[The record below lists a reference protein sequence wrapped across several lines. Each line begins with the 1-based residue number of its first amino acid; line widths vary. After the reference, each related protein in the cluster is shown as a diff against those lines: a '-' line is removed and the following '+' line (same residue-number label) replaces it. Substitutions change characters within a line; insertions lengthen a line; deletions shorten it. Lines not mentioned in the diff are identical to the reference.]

1 MTMNKVS
8 RALMLAGLLIT
19 SSSAFALECA
29 PDMYQLVVSPGY
41 SKLNAQLAPAD
52 MAAFSTAMTP
62 ISNFAA
68 ATDAQYQVLAD
79 LAAAKVV
86 AANTALAVTSAR
98 VVVTL
103 PDGTVAL
110 DTGKSTNSL
119 ANFKAKAINE
129 NHNTRLAILDAQL
142 FPCGFGLETKVSTS
156 VGGVE
161 VAIAKRIGA
170 YMNSLG
176 TVRVSYTK

>member
-1 MTMNKVS
+1 MRKS
-8 RALMLAGLLIT
+8 
-19 SSSAFALECA
+19 
-29 PDMYQLVVSPGY
+29 Y
-41 SKLNAQLAPAD
+41 
-52 MAAFSTAMTP
+52 
-62 ISNFAA
+62 
-68 ATDAQYQVLAD
+68 
-79 LAAAKVV
+79 
-86 AANTALAVTSAR
+86 
-98 VVVTL
+98 
-103 PDGTVAL
+103 
-110 DTGKSTNSL
+110 GKSTNSL